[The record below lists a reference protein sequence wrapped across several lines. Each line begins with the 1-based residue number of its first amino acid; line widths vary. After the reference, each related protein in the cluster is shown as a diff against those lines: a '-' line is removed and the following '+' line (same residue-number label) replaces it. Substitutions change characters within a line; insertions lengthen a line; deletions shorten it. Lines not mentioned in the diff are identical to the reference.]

1 MPDQKDSDEQ
11 SIAASARRDEEIRS
25 ITVGDVEFLNNTI
38 HLAPYDSSWPSVYAQ
53 EAVRVREVLGE
64 KALLLEHV
72 GSTSVPGLCA
82 KPVIDMLLAVE
93 NSADEGSYRP
103 GLEAE
108 GYGLRIRE
116 PDWYEHRCFKL
127 GRVDANLHVFS
138 SGCREIGRML
148 LFRDWLRREERDRL
162 LYERIKKKLAAK
174 EWKATQ
180 NYADAKSEVVE
191 KILSRASEALE
202 G

>member
-1 MPDQKDSDEQ
+1 MPGKRNTGSEAVPV
-11 SIAASARRDEEIRS
+11 STRRDEEIRS
-25 ITVGDVEFLNNTI
+25 VTVGDIEVLNSTI
-38 HLAPYDSSWPSVYAQ
+38 HLAPYDSAWPSVYAQ

-64 KALLLEHV
+64 KALMLEHV

-93 NSADEGSYRP
+93 NSADEGSHRP

-108 GYGLRIRE
+108 GYVLRIRE

-127 GRVDANLHVFS
+127 GRVDGNLHVFS
-138 SGCREIGRML
+138 SGCREIDRML
-148 LFRDWLRREERDRL
+148 LFRDWLRREESDRL
-162 LYERIKKKLAAK
+162 LYERTKRKLAAK
-174 EWKATQ
+174 KWKVTQ
-180 NYADAKSEVVE
+180 NYADAKSEIVE
-191 KILSRASEALE
+191 TILRRASEALE

>member
-1 MPDQKDSDEQ
+1 M
-11 SIAASARRDEEIRS
+11 
-25 ITVGDVEFLNNTI
+25 
-38 HLAPYDSSWPSVYAQ
+38 
-53 EAVRVREVLGE
+53 REVLGE
-64 KALLLEHV
+64 KVLMLEHV

-108 GYGLRIRE
+108 GYVLRIRE

-127 GRVDANLHVFS
+127 GRVDGNLHVFS
-138 SGCREIGRML
+138 SGCREIDRML
-148 LFRDWLRREERDRL
+148 LFRDWLRREESDRM
-162 LYERIKKKLAAK
+162 LYERTKRKLAAK
-174 EWKATQ
+174 KWKVTQ
-180 NYADAKSEVVE
+180 NYADAKSEIVE
-191 KILSRASEALE
+191 TILRRASQALE